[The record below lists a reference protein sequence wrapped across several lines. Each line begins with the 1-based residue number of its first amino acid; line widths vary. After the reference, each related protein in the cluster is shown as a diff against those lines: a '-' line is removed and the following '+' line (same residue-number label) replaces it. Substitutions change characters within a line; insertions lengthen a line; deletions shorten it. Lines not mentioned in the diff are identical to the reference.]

1 MVIHLSGLLMLLL
14 DFIAWLLINLSVAG
28 VISRLRSESFNAE
41 TWLFKERNWEKQSR
55 LYERLLKIKKW
66 KSWLPDGAEVS
77 RKAFKKK
84 HLQTADPAYIQVF
97 ILETCRAEILHW
109 IIFLLGFVFF
119 IWNPWYV
126 GIIMIVYAGIT
137 NLPCILTQR
146 YNRIRLK
153 RFLLARIAQEK
164 HETAFNSEYPGHAI
178 FPHLQNRQL

>member
-1 MVIHLSGLLMLLL
+1 MIIHLSSLLMLLL
-14 DFIAWLLINLSVAG
+14 DFIAWLVINLSVAG
-28 VISRLRSESFNAE
+28 VLSRLYHESFNPD
-41 TWLFKERNWEKQSR
+41 TWLFKERDWEKQSR
-55 LYERLLKIKKW
+55 FYEHYLKIKKW
-66 KSWLPDGAEVS
+66 KVWLPDGAEVS

-84 HLQTADPAYIQVF
+84 HLQTLNTAYIRIF

-109 IIFLLGFVFF
+109 IIFLFGFVFF

-153 RFLLARIAQEK
+153 RLLLARLDFEK
-164 HETAFNSEYPGHAI
+164 
-178 FPHLQNRQL
+178 RD

>member
-1 MVIHLSGLLMLLL
+1 MIIHLSSLWMLTL
-14 DFIAWLLINLSVAG
+14 DFIAWLVINLSTAG
-28 VISRLRSESFNAE
+28 VISKLRSRSFDPE
-41 TWLFKERNWEKQSR
+41 TRLFKERKWEKQSR

-77 RKAFKKK
+77 RRAFKKK
-84 HLQTADPAYIQVF
+84 HLQTSDSAYIQVF
-97 ILETCRAEILHW
+97 IRETCRAEILHW
-109 IIFLLGFVFF
+109 IIFIFGFVFF

-153 RFLLARIAQEK
+153 RLLLARLALEK
-164 HETAFNSEYPGHAI
+164 
-178 FPHLQNRQL
+178 RD

>member
-1 MVIHLSGLLMLLL
+1 MIIHLSSLWMLAL
-14 DFIAWLLINLSVAG
+14 DFIAWLVFNLSVAG
-28 VISRLRSESFNAE
+28 VISRLRSQSFNPD
-41 TWLFKERNWEKQSR
+41 TWLFKERSWEKRSR
-55 LYERLLKIKKW
+55 LYENLLKIKKW

-84 HLQTADPAYIQVF
+84 HLQTADSAYIQVF

-109 IIFLLGFVFF
+109 IIFLFGFVFF

-126 GIIMIVYAGIT
+126 GIIMIVYAGVT

-153 RFLLARIAQEK
+153 RLLLARIDLEK
-164 HETAFNSEYPGHAI
+164 RN
-178 FPHLQNRQL
+178 

>member
-1 MVIHLSGLLMLLL
+1 MIIHLSSLCMLLL
-14 DFIAWLLINLSVAG
+14 DFIAWLVINLSVAG

-41 TWLFKERNWEKQSR
+41 TWLLKERNWEKQSR
-55 LYERLLKIKKW
+55 LYEYLFKIKKW
-66 KSWLPDGAEVS
+66 KGWLPDGAEVS

-84 HLQTADPAYIQVF
+84 HLQTADSAYIRVF

-109 IIFLLGFVFF
+109 IIFLFGFVFF

-153 RFLLARIAQEK
+153 RLLLARLDLEK
-164 HETAFNSEYPGHAI
+164 
-178 FPHLQNRQL
+178 QD